1 MAFAVYTI
9 FEFEG
14 GEPMEIGYAICLIAA
29 VGLAVAY
36 LLMVKDKEFWLTM
49 LYISIA
55 VVNLGYLLISLANTV
70 GFALFAN
77 DVAYLGSVFL
87 SAFMFL
93 TIIRLCGFEIKK
105 AHVITCVSLGV
116 VMFAIVVSSP
126 MLPLYYK
133 SVDVKMIDGAAK
145 LVKEYGVL
153 HPVYTVYLLVYF
165 ALMIATIIFSVK
177 KKKLGKPKF
186 AGFIA
191 AIVCTNIVVWLF
203 EKLVSWEYEFLS
215 VTYIASEL
223 LLLVVYWMIQDY
235 VYKTEVP
242 HPIIE
247 KVEIIKEVE
256 VIKEKQTVVVIN
268 STEKAEMINRL
279 LSVLPEGKALT
290 VKEIEILE
298 CLVEGK
304 SRKDIAAEHHVSE
317 NTIKTH
323 ISHVYEKFS
332 VSSRDGLMA
341 LL

>member
-1 MAFAVYTI
+1 MT
-9 FEFEG
+9 
-14 GEPMEIGYAICLIAA
+14 IGYLICLIAS
-29 VGLAVAY
+29 VCLLVAY
-36 LLMVKDKEFWLTM
+36 LLLVKNKEFWLTM
-49 LYISIA
+49 LHICVIT
-55 VVNLGYLLISLANTV
+55 VNLGYFLTSIAKSV
-70 GFALFAN
+70 EFAIFGN
-77 DVAYLGSVFL
+77 DVAYFG
-87 SAFMFL
+87 SAFLCMCMLL
-93 TIIRLCGFEIKK
+93 TIVRLCGFKIKK
-105 AHVITCVSLGV
+105 SHVVTCLSIGV
-116 VMFAIVVSSP
+116 VMFAIIVSSP
-126 MLPLYYK
+126 MLPFYYK

-165 ALMIATIIFSVK
+165 VSMIVTIIFSVK

-268 STEKAEMINRL
+268 SAEKAEMINRL